1 MQCRESGQGGH
12 GVSSQCAHHI
22 TRVRSVDPGIII
34 IMAIM
39 CTRSN
44 TENRNGE
51 NQITAAI
58 FVVNLTDHARGD
70 VDVRASG
77 DHHHDVY
84 HVYTE
89 QATRESRRRE
99 SGHGICVGQKSDKLN
114 FARPDVQMYTETGT
128 RRDESRE
135 AP

>member
-1 MQCRESGQGGH
+1 
-12 GVSSQCAHHI
+12 
-22 TRVRSVDPGIII
+22 
-34 IMAIM
+34 MAIM

-58 FVVNLTDHARGD
+58 FVVNLTDHAQPLGD
-70 VDVRASG
+70 LDVRASG

-89 QATRESRRRE
+89 QQGESRRKE
-99 SGHGICVGQKSDKLN
+99 SGHGRCVGQKSDKLN
-114 FARPDVQMYTETGT
+114 FARPNVQMYTETGT
-128 RRDESRE
+128 RRYESRE